1 MDSSGS
7 PVETGLNLLH
17 TILQECLQFTKE
29 ESTDGETNNDG
40 SEPENAGVAVKTEN
54 AGPSVQPEN
63 TGNSVDVG
71 AKYED
76 MAINNAAS
84 SLEQESVESA
94 DASENAE
101 VVKTEDHG
109 EQNIRKNGNDLDTKR
124 KSEEQLASNIDKVHF
139 NRSYFKID
147 SILF

>member
-1 MDSSGS
+1 MESSGS

-29 ESTDGETNNDG
+29 ESTDGKTNNDG
-40 SEPENAGVAVKTEN
+40 SEPENATEN
-54 AGPSVQPEN
+54 SGPSVQQEN